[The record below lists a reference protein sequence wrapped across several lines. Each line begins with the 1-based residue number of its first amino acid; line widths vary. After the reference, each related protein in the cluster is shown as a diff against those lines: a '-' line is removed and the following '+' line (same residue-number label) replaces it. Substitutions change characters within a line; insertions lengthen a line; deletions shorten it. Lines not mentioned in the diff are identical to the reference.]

1 MQTTTSQ
8 LLRPIDPRGKNGGGG
23 LLSTATHLSSW
34 PACGAGE
41 VWTEAAPTAEGGEAA
56 GCGEGGRCDAA
67 ACEDAGGACHP
78 PQPPPAPAASPAGP
92 AAATPGE
99 AGREAGREP
108 EACGRPFGSRHCG
121 TGGMSKGG
129 RPVSSTY
136 ATTPSAYGEG
146 SEKAPRRRREEGG
159 YAATPTAQTS
169 ADLL

>member
-8 LLRPIDPRGKNGGGG
+8 LLRPIDPRGKNGGGS
-23 LLSTATHLSSW
+23 LLSTVAHLSSW

-67 ACEDAGGACHP
+67 ACDDAGGACHP
-78 PQPPPAPAASPAGP
+78 PQPPPAPAASPAVP

-108 EACGRPFGSRHCG
+108 EACGRPFGSRHV

-159 YAATPTAQTS
+159 YAATPTTQTS
-169 ADLL
+169 AAKS